1 MLSWERS
8 WPAYYTADIGKNLHA
23 RFAPHAGLT
32 LGNVYTYANA
42 GFIIDLTPAN
52 LRWQTQPVRVRPA
65 IPGSGYFEYTD
76 GHGWMA
82 FLGYDA
88 RLMARNIFLD
98 GNTWKDSHRVDKRP
112 FVHDIALGAAYNH
125 KNYRI
130 SYTVNWRSREFEGP
144 LANSSSFGAVGIS
157 YRF

>member
-8 WPAYYTADIGKNLHA
+8 WPAYYTADIGKKLHA

-32 LGNVYTYANA
+32 LGNVYTYVNA